1 MKQFLLRLVI
11 LAGIS
16 FLPTVSNAQLRE
28 KAEELLSTTLGNEPK
43 EPVTSTDTFS
53 LDEQHRKDSI
63 KMQELALQLQEMK
76 LNEILLKDE
85 LESTKNS
92 NATADSLK
100 MAEQRNRIDSLRA
113 LTPGVPVVV
122 EGDTLFHLYAKRG
135 GRTPVDRAEDILN
148 IMVKIIHRIEERV
161 ARDKYVSTSELDRIL
176 REEIASLLEENH
188 SDDNENWDLP
198 SDHKPYVILVV
209 GVNGVGKTTTIGKL
223 AYQFKKAG
231 KKVYLGAADTFR
243 AAAVEQISIWGDRV
257 GVPVVK
263 QQMGSD
269 PASVAFDTLQSAKAN
284 GADVVLIDTAGRLHN
299 KVNLMNELK
308 KIKEVMKKVM
318 PEAPDEVM
326 LVLDGST
333 GQNAFEQAKQFAAV
347 TNITSLAI
355 TKLDGTAKGG
365 VVIGISDQLK
375 VPVKYIGLGEGMED
389 MQLFNKKEFVDS
401 LFKKSK

>member
-1 MKQFLLRLVI
+1 MGLFGLFSNKKKETLDKGLEKTKESVFGK
-11 LAGIS
+11 LARAVAGKS
-16 FLPTVSNAQLRE
+16 TVDDDVLDDL
-28 KAEELLSTTLGNEPK
+28 EEVLITSDVGVETT
-43 EPVTSTDTFS
+43 
-53 LDEQHRKDSI
+53 
-63 KMQELALQLQEMK
+63 
-76 LNEILLKDE
+76 
-85 LESTKNS
+85 
-92 NATADSLK
+92 
-100 MAEQRNRIDSLRA
+100 
-113 LTPGVPVVV
+113 
-122 EGDTLFHLYAKRG
+122 
-135 GRTPVDRAEDILN
+135 
-148 IMVKIIHRIEERV
+148 VKIIRRIEERV
-161 ARDKYVSTSELDRIL
+161 ARDKYVSTSELNRIL

-188 SDDNENWDLP
+188 TDDNENWDLP

-243 AAAVEQISIWGDRV
+243 AAAVEQISIWGERV

-347 TNITSLAI
+347 TNISSLAI

-389 MQLFNKKEFVDS
+389 LQLFNNSEFVDS
-401 LFKKSK
+401 LFKH

>member
-1 MKQFLLRLVI
+1 MGLFGLFSNKKKETLDKGLEKTKESVFGK
-11 LAGIS
+11 LARAVAGKS
-16 FLPTVSNAQLRE
+16 TVDDDVLDDL
-28 KAEELLSTTLGNEPK
+28 EEVLITSDVGVETT
-43 EPVTSTDTFS
+43 
-53 LDEQHRKDSI
+53 
-63 KMQELALQLQEMK
+63 
-76 LNEILLKDE
+76 
-85 LESTKNS
+85 
-92 NATADSLK
+92 
-100 MAEQRNRIDSLRA
+100 
-113 LTPGVPVVV
+113 
-122 EGDTLFHLYAKRG
+122 
-135 GRTPVDRAEDILN
+135 
-148 IMVKIIHRIEERV
+148 VKIIRRIEERV
-161 ARDKYVSTSELDRIL
+161 ARDKYVSTSELNRIL

-188 SDDNENWDLP
+188 TDDNENWDLP

-243 AAAVEQISIWGDRV
+243 AAAVEQISIWGERV

-318 PEAPDEVM
+318 PEAPDEVK

-347 TNITSLAI
+347 TNISSLAI

-389 MQLFNKKEFVDS
+389 LQLFNKSEFVDS
-401 LFKKSK
+401 LFKH